1 MNADTK
7 RCGLDENSPY
17 VEYAVEIL
25 TLLADATR
33 VRIILALRGGELSVN
48 ELAERLDKPGPSV
61 SQHLA
66 KLRMGRVV
74 ACRREGNRMYY
85 SLANEHARQ
94 LVADAVYQAEH
105 ALEVEPAHHR
115 ARVAPTG
122 GATPSATGQGTGGPT
137 PRATGPATG
146 EPTPGATG
154 PAAADTTATAAAEGD
169 A

>member
-1 MNADTK
+1 MDAASRK
-7 RCGLDENSPY
+7 CGLDENSPY

-48 ELAERLDKPGPSV
+48 ELADRLAKPGPSV

-94 LVADAVYQAEH
+94 LVADAVHQAEH
-105 ALEVEPAHHR
+105 VLDVEPAHHR
-115 ARVAPTG
+115 ANVAPPAERTRG
-122 GATPSATGQGTGGPT
+122 G
-137 PRATGPATG
+137 
-146 EPTPGATG
+146 
-154 PAAADTTATAAAEGD
+154 DV
-169 A
+169 